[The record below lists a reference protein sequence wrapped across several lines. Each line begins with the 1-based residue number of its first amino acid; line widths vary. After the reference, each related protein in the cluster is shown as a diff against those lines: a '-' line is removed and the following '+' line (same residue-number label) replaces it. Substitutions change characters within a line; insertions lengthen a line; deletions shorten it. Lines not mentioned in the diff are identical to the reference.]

1 MLMVRKIV
9 LSIFAVL
16 AVAAVAFAQ
25 NRQVSGTVKDSA
37 GQAIIGATVVIE
49 GSHVGATTGADGSFR
64 LEAPAN
70 SNLVVSFIG
79 YETQTVALGT
89 RTAVEIVLQD
99 DTQSIDDVVVV
110 AYGTSSK
117 EAVTGSVTMVK
128 SDVIEQRTTSDVTSA
143 LEGAS
148 AGVQVSSSYGEPGAS
163 ADILI
168 RGFGSINGNN
178 TPLYV
183 VDGNIFN
190 GNMNDINPAD
200 IESMSILKDA
210 ASAALYGSRAAAGV
224 VLITTKKGKQSGK
237 LNVSVSTK

>member
-1 MLMVRKIV
+1 MVRKIV

-49 GSHVGATTGADGSFR
+49 GSHVGATTGADGTFR

-79 YETQTVALGT
+79 YETQTIALGT
-89 RTAVEIVLQD
+89 RTAIEIVLQD

-128 SDVIEQRTTSDVTSA
+128 SDVIEQRTTSNVTSA

-163 ADILI
+163 TDILI

-178 TPLYV
+178 SPLYV
-183 VDGNIFN
+183 VDGSIFN
-190 GNMNDINPAD
+190 GNMSDLNPAD

-210 ASAALYGSRAAAGV
+210 ASAAISATISGSEPK
-224 VLITTKKGKQSGK
+224 I
-237 LNVSVSTK
+237 